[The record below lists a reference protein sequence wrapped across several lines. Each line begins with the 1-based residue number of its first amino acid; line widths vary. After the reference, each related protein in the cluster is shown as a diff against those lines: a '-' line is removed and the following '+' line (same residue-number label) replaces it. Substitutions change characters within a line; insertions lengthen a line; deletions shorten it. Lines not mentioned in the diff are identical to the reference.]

1 MTSLVVTLLPSSPV
15 EGWKNPWPPIPSAL
29 ATWEHV
35 GFAWSLLI
43 HSPLVFFGWI
53 FISAAKQR
61 LVPSHEVSPLLF
73 LHPLSSARPKHS
85 GVQYALNE
93 SSCWDSDAN
102 NSYHWTF
109 YKAGAMFGYHPVLG
123 SLKSSLKIVTIFGR
137 LGDYVMCPRTQLGS
151 SKMGFRGQ
159 VFCLPYLVFTQHSI
173 ISTFF
178 PEHSNDKKKKE
189 SYWIGQKAHSFGGFI
204 LSYQKTWTNFLA
216 YNICVTSLWL

>member
-1 MTSLVVTLLPSSPV
+1 MTSLVVIILPSSPV

-43 HSPLVFFGWI
+43 HYPLVFFGWI
-53 FISAAKQR
+53 LISAAKQR

-73 LHPLSSARPKHS
+73 FHPLSSARPKHS
-85 GVQYALNE
+85 GVQYALNK

-109 YKAGAMFGYHPVLG
+109 YEAGAMFGHHPVLG
-123 SLKSSLKIVTIFGR
+123 SLKSSLKIVTIFAR
-137 LGDYVMCPRTQLGS
+137 LGDYVICPRTQLGS
-151 SKMGFRGQ
+151 NKMGFRGQ

-173 ISTFF
+173 ISTFS
-178 PEHSNDKKKKE
+178 P
-189 SYWIGQKAHSFGGFI
+189 
-204 LSYQKTWTNFLA
+204 
-216 YNICVTSLWL
+216 